1 MTVRTSP
8 PNLMRNGDTTIV
20 ASSARNASMIRMAF
34 SAIIGL
40 HGLIHLLGF
49 VKAFDLGEIRELTQP
64 VSRTMG
70 ILWLLSA
77 SPFVATQC

>member
-1 MTVRTSP
+1 
-8 PNLMRNGDTTIV
+8 
-20 ASSARNASMIRMAF
+20 MIRMAF

-77 SPFVATQC
+77 SLFVATQC